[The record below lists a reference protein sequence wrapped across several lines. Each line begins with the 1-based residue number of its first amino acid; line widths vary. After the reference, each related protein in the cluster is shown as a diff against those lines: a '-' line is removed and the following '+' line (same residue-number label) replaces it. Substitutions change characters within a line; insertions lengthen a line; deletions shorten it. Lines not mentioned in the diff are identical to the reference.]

1 MHFWIMN
8 KGLKADVH
16 HQPAVHVLGF
26 FAFSPFKIRPKRQ
39 GFIEIHNRHAH
50 PFGDIV
56 FSELF
61 VKLFVAFFM
70 AFKVRAFF

>member
-1 MHFWIMN
+1 MRFWIMN
-8 KGLKADVH
+8 RGLKADMY

-26 FAFSPFKIRPKRQ
+26 FAFSPFKIRSKRQ
-39 GFIEIHNRHAH
+39 SFIEIHNRHAH

-61 VKLFVAFFM
+61 VKLFIAFFM
-70 AFKVRAFF
+70 AFKGRAFF

>member
-26 FAFSPFKIRPKRQ
+26 FAFSPFK
-39 GFIEIHNRHAH
+39 
-50 PFGDIV
+50 
-56 FSELF
+56 
-61 VKLFVAFFM
+61 M
-70 AFKVRAFF
+70 AQKTGLY

>member
-1 MHFWIMN
+1 MSFWIMN

-39 GFIEIHNRHAH
+39 SFIEINNRHAH

-70 AFKVRAFF
+70 AFKGRAFF